1 MLPRKCV
8 ALVLL
13 SGAMKLIGS
22 TRTARVE
29 RTAEGIVCT
38 RILPDVQ
45 QSVSDAV
52 ANISASAEA
61 CGGKRAPIIVDLRHA
76 VPLDAE
82 TRHYY
87 SGKQL
92 TNYFSSL
99 AILVPIGAFGKMVG
113 NLYLSVAQPGIPSR
127 LFNSEAEA
135 LKWSAGYLSSS
146 PSGAG
151 A

>member
-1 MLPRKCV
+1 
-8 ALVLL
+8 
-13 SGAMKLIGS
+13 MKLVGS

-29 RTAEGIVCT
+29 TTSEGIVIT
-38 RILPDVQ
+38 RILPDVK

-52 ANISASAEA
+52 ENISASAEA
-61 CGGKRAPIIVDLRHA
+61 CGGNRAPIVVDLRQA

-92 TNYFSSL
+92 TDYFTSL
-99 AILVPIGAFGKMVG
+99 AILVPTGPFGKMLG
-113 NLYLSVAQPGIPSR
+113 NLYLRVARPGIPSR

-135 LKWSAGYLSSS
+135 LRWSTQHLT
-146 PSGAG
+146 
-151 A
+151 